1 MLERTTHMKDKMLT
15 YIGFAKKAGKLVAG
29 SNACRFAMKK
39 GRLKLLIIAEDASEN
54 TKNKMA
60 GEAGSQGLPYKVYG
74 YSDEL
79 SHTAGISGRMVFG
92 ITDDNFAKVITEQIT
107 ES

>member
-1 MLERTTHMKDKMLT
+1 MGYALAAEAHYRGADVVL
-15 YIGFAKKAGKLVAG
+15 ISGP
-29 SNACRFAMKK
+29 SS
-39 GRLKLLIIAEDASEN
+39 GRIPLKLLIIAEDASEN

-79 SHTAGISGRMVFG
+79 SHTAGTSGRMVFG

>member
-60 GEAGSQGLPYKVYG
+60 GEAGSQGLPFTPYT
-74 YSDEL
+74 S
-79 SHTAGISGRMVFG
+79 ISGIGKKSSCVNSETRN
-92 ITDDNFAKVITEQIT
+92 ICTKP
-107 ES
+107 